1 MKPFETNTVE
11 YKLKVTD
18 KILKEVLAFANVAGG
33 TIFIGVDDSG
43 DVIGIEDI
51 DNQYTQLTN
60 MIRDGISP
68 DITLFTSS
76 EIVVENGRRYIK
88 LVVSV
93 GSSRPYYLRSK
104 GLRPEGVYVRQGAS
118 SVPASMEQIREMIK
132 QTDGVRYESIRSLNQ
147 NLTFIY
153 TTEAFR
159 SVGVD
164 FGEPQFLTLGIKT
177 PDGLYTNLGL
187 LLSDQCPHLVKAAS
201 FRGASRV
208 NFKHRKELTGSVL
221 KQAEDAFQ
229 YATLGLPTLTTY
241 SGTRRIDTYVV
252 DPTAIREG
260 IYNALVHRE
269 YGMDGPTMLS
279 VFDDR
284 IEILSLGGIPIPG
297 GASALIP
304 GASFCRNKALA
315 DVFYRLRLIEAY
327 GTGLPK
333 ISDTYADSVTE
344 YTLDITE
351 SMFRITLPYK
361 PEVLQGISEQE
372 NAVKMAQKTSLFSN
386 DKDI

>member
-1 MKPFETNTVE
+1 MRPFETDTVE
-11 YKLKVTD
+11 YKIKVTD

-33 TIFIGVDDSG
+33 TIFIGIDDSG
-43 DVIGIEDI
+43 NIIGIDDI

-68 DITLFTSS
+68 DVTLFTSS
-76 EIVVENGRRYIK
+76 EILTENEKHYIK

-132 QTDGVRYESIRSLNQ
+132 QTDGVKYESIRALNQ
-147 NLTFIY
+147 NLTFVY
-153 TTEAFR
+153 AAEVFHSA
-159 SVGVD
+159 GVD
-164 FGEPQFLTLGIKT
+164 FGEPQFLTLGLKT

-201 FRGASRV
+201 FRGTTRV
-208 NFKHRKELTGSVL
+208 NFKYRKELTGSVL

-241 SGTRRIDTYVV
+241 SGVRRVDTYAT
-252 DPTAIREG
+252 DPVAIREG

-297 GASALIP
+297 GVAALIP
-304 GASFCRNKALA
+304 GVSFCRNKALA
-315 DVFYRLRLIEAY
+315 AVFYRLHLIEAY

-333 ISDTYADSVTE
+333 ISDTYADSVAE
-344 YTLDITE
+344 YTLDVTE

-361 PEVLQGISEQE
+361 PEVMQRISEQE
-372 NAVKMAQKTSLFSN
+372 INTKMAPKTSVFLD
-386 DKDI
+386 DKGV